1 MKKDGHE
8 NVFQKKSI
16 KLKISPLCHCKRK
29 GKRQI
34 ARCSRLWKPRGG
46 I

>member
-16 KLKISPLCHCKRK
+16 KLKDIPFFHCKQK

-34 ARCSRLWKPRGG
+34 ARCSRPWKRRGG

>member
-16 KLKISPLCHCKRK
+16 KLKDIPSFPLQTKRYE
-29 GKRQI
+29 RLI
-34 ARCSRLWKPRGG
+34 ARCSRPWKPKGK
-46 I
+46 